1 MRGPL
6 LEAFCFKRADA
17 ACTGWDQRGS
27 EGAVAF
33 HKGCNQGVRVRTGEP
48 QRKLGARK
56 KGLGV
61 RPKPIGDP
69 SY

>member
-33 HKGCNQGVRVRTGEP
+33 HKGCNQGMRVRTGRTSA
-48 QRKLGARK
+48 QARSKK
-56 KGLGV
+56 KGP
-61 RPKPIGDP
+61 RRSAQAP
-69 SY
+69 